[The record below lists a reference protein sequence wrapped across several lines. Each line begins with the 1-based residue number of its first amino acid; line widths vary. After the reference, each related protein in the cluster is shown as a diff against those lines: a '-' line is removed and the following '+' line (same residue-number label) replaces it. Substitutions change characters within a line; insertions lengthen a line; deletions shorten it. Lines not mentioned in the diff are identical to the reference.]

1 MNELTVIKN
10 AKKKSKILVVVSFI
24 ILIFGLLFNHL
35 PIVTIAWAI
44 SVYAH
49 GLQWSVIWF
58 YERQNK

>member
-1 MNELTVIKN
+1 MKDLREINN
-10 AKKKSKILVVVSFI
+10 AKSTAKILIVISFI

-35 PIVTIAWAI
+35 PTIAVAWTI

-58 YERQNK
+58 YERYHK